1 MSNPILKLFDLA
13 ETSFING
20 AMNRNAERE
29 ILDPRAEAS
38 EAAPEVWPP
47 PERDTTPV
55 GRDRAVR
62 YLKPRIAFES
72 EDDLVRQTARV
83 TVYSK
88 ETVMPRLIDVL
99 RRLPSDFFEILESG
113 RRDVRFHVQPVLG
126 ASSPPLAEVRP
137 SGPGNRRTYV
147 VFLRAALELDD
158 VVLRAVLVHEL
169 CHVVL
174 DHKATIAWPQDPYE
188 LRRAVAEM
196 ENEALRLA
204 DEIGFK
210 EETWVLRDIISDL
223 AQERGEDDHVLPSGD
238 IRLPKNSERFG
249 NDF

>member
-1 MSNPILKLFDLA
+1 
-13 ETSFING
+13 
-20 AMNRNAERE
+20 MNRNAEQRA
-29 ILDPRAEAS
+29 LDPRTEAE

-47 PERDTTPV
+47 AERNAAPV

-62 YLKPRIAFES
+62 YLRPRMAFES
-72 EDDLVRQTARV
+72 ENDLARQTARA
-83 TVYSK
+83 TIYSK
-88 ETVMPRLIDVL
+88 ETAMPRLIDAL
-99 RRLPSDFFEILESG
+99 GRLPVDFFEIFESG
-113 RRDVRFHVQPVLG
+113 RRDVRFHVQPVLS

-137 SGPGNRRTYV
+137 SGPGDRRTYV
-147 VFLRAALELDD
+147 VLLRGALELDD

-174 DHKATIAWPQDPYE
+174 DHRAPIAWPRDPFE
-188 LRRAVAEM
+188 IRRAAARM

-223 AQERGEDDHVLPSGD
+223 ARESGEEGHVLPSGD
-238 IRLPKNSERFG
+238 VRLPKNGERFG